1 MPLPPDE
8 NLNMYTSSHTQ
19 LARIMRYLIE
29 LAAWKESMGLTTAP
43 EAMNSFT
50 RKLFSGFR
58 LRIKEVKD
66 MKLIMYEIKHHKRE
80 ILEQIN

>member
-1 MPLPPDE
+1 
-8 NLNMYTSSHTQ
+8 MYTSSYTQ
-19 LARIMRYLIE
+19 LAGLMRYLIE
-29 LAAWKESMGLTTAP
+29 LAAWKESMGVMPAP
-43 EAMNSFT
+43 EEMNKFT